1 MGRLK
6 PERRRHVLFI
16 TRNTEYHCRGRECVG
31 VRDRRS
37 GAWLS
42 RHPVVRATLLGGL
55 DEDRTLQRQPVVG
68 SRLVF
73 SGVQHTVVTSTV
85 LFAGRPERESIFSY
99 TSLCRS
105 GVIQENAY

>member
-1 MGRLK
+1 MGKLSLN
-6 PERRRHVLFI
+6 RRRHVLYI

-42 RHPVVRATLLGGL
+42 RHPVLRTTMLGALRG
-55 DEDRTLQRQPVVG
+55 DNVLQKQPTVG
-68 SRLVF
+68 ARLVF
-73 SGVQHTVVTSTV
+73 SGEHTVMTSTV

-99 TSLCRS
+99 TSLCRA
-105 GVIQENAY
+105 GVIQGVAY

>member
-1 MGRLK
+1 MAKLK
-6 PERRRHVLFI
+6 PERRRHVLYI

-42 RHPVVRATLLGGL
+42 RHPVLRATLVGALRA
-55 DEDRTLQRQPVVG
+55 DQTLQRQPAVG

-73 SGVQHTVVTSTV
+73 SGENTVMTSTV

-99 TSLCRS
+99 TSLCQS
-105 GVIQENAY
+105 GVIQETAY